1 MVILFIFLFCLLYF
15 SGTLCQYYYTFGL
28 FVMALLAYFLNHDW
42 KLLQLV
48 LTAPSIVFLTYW
60 WIVPESVR
68 WLIRKGKYDQ
78 AKSQIEKIAKENQSE
93 IPETMIDQVIDQ
105 CKKDEMNQKGTV
117 SIFNIFTRKHLFKGN
132 C

>member
-1 MVILFIFLFCLLYF
+1 
-15 SGTLCQYYYTFGL
+15 
-28 FVMALLAYFLNHDW
+28 MALLAYFLNHDW

-68 WLIRKGKYDQ
+68 WLIHKGKYDQ

-93 IPETMIDQVIDQ
+93 IPETMIDQVIDL